1 MAKDSYGLAA
11 SIRSLLSLTQEST
24 EYAYADIKEN
34 ILYTLSPQLLNIL
47 LTDHTTHRNIVWAT
61 DSYQHLGSGFQ
72 AEDEI
77 LISSITGVNG
87 NVIVPRALKSRAT
100 QQQRRREMAEVST
113 PAWICNKQNNL
124 IDTAW
129 FGREGVFNI
138 EVDTRRL
145 IDQKECNPDVEH
157 SWIVTKDPIVF
168 PEGRSWRDYVNENRM
183 EITCGEAPY
192 LVSLYDC
199 NTAEYIPIDQ
209 RIGLLDRKL
218 RIVGENTST
227 SAEWL
232 RWAQAAYKSIYGFEW
247 QGDSLLLAR
256 ESLLYSFIEY
266 YMEKFGKI
274 PQLKSI
280 LYIAY
285 IISWNIWQMDGLKG
299 VLPNSCGERRTVV
312 YNLFGETETIS
323 PCEGCKSGDI
333 KKHNGIYALIKDWG
347 APKDKQKIRF
357 IDLIK

>member
-1 MAKDSYGLAA
+1 
-11 SIRSLLSLTQEST
+11 
-24 EYAYADIKEN
+24 
-34 ILYTLSPQLLNIL
+34 
-47 LTDHTTHRNIVWAT
+47 
-61 DSYQHLGSGFQ
+61 
-72 AEDEI
+72 
-77 LISSITGVNG
+77 
-87 NVIVPRALKSRAT
+87 
-100 QQQRRREMAEVST
+100 MAEVST

-138 EVDTRRL
+138 E
-145 IDQKECNPDVEH
+145 IDNPDGSHTWLATPAPV
-157 SWIVTKDPIVF
+157 VF
-168 PEGRSWRDYVNENRM
+168 TDGRTWRDYVNENRM

-199 NTAEYIPIDQ
+199 TTAEYIPIEK

-218 RIVGENTST
+218 RVVSENTTT
-227 SAEWL
+227 SGEWL
-232 RWAQAAYKSIYGFEW
+232 RWAQAAYRSIYGFEW

-266 YMEKFGKI
+266 YAHKFGRE
-274 PQLKSI
+274 PQLKSL

-299 VLPNSCGERRTVV
+299 VIPNSCGERRTVV
-312 YNLFGETETIS
+312 TDLFGTTEVVKQ
-323 PCEGCKSGDI
+323 CEGCRTGNI
-333 KKHNGIYALIKDWG
+333 REHNGIYALIRDWT
-347 APKDKQKIRF
+347 APKDRQKIRF